1 MPENRR
7 EEDSYEYW
15 LACLHGVGN
24 QKKRYLRER
33 WGGAAKLYNI
43 EETRI
48 RSEKILDD
56 KEMEAFQKSRRNWKI
71 KENYER
77 FCEGDIRFIPY
88 YSGEYPQKLK
98 ELPAMPYAL
107 FVKGRLPAADCP
119 AAAIVGARRCS
130 GYGEQMALSFGEELA
145 KNGFIIVSGMAK
157 GVDGIAHRGALN
169 GGGLTY
175 AVLGCGPDICY
186 PRENKGLYRDILKKG
201 GILSEYPP
209 GTMPL
214 PIHFPARNRIISGLS
229 DIVLV
234 IEARE
239 RSGSLITADMALE
252 QGRDV
257 YALPGPVTSEL
268 SRGCNCLIKQGAEVL
283 LSPDELLR
291 ESGIWQ
297 RISKSDNSKNSLKNK
312 IMLES
317 TENLVY
323 SKLDLYPK
331 SKEKILE
338 ETGLGAAEVIKALVA
353 LELKGYIH
361 EISKNYYVR
370 HK

>member
-1 MPENRR
+1 
-7 EEDSYEYW
+7 
-15 LACLHGVGN
+15 
-24 QKKRYLRER
+24 
-33 WGGAAKLYNI
+33 
-43 EETRI
+43 
-48 RSEKILDD
+48 
-56 KEMEAFQKSRRNWKI
+56 
-71 KENYER
+71 
-77 FCEGDIRFIPY
+77 
-88 YSGEYPQKLK
+88 
-98 ELPAMPYAL
+98 
-107 FVKGRLPAADCP
+107 
-119 AAAIVGARRCS
+119 
-130 GYGEQMALSFGEELA
+130 MALSFGEELA

-331 SKEKILE
+331 SKEKILQ
-338 ETGLGAAEVIKALVA
+338 ETGLGAAEVIRALVA

>member
-1 MPENRR
+1 MAENKSV
-7 EEDSYEYW
+7 EEQYEYW
-15 LACLHGVGN
+15 LACLTGVGN

-33 WGGAAKLYNI
+33 WRGAEALYNI
-43 EETRI
+43 EETKI
-48 RSEKILDD
+48 RAEQILDE

-71 KENYER
+71 TENYER
-77 FCEGDIRFIPY
+77 FCEGDIHFVPY
-88 YSGEYPQKLK
+88 YCGEYPQKLK
-98 ELPAMPYAL
+98 ELPSMPYAL
-107 FVKGRLPAADCP
+107 FVRGRLPAEDYP
-119 AAAIVGARRCS
+119 SAAIVGARRCS
-130 GYGEQMALSFGEELA
+130 MYGEQAALSFGERLA
-145 KNGFIIVSGMAK
+145 ENGFIIVSGMAK
-157 GVDGIAHRGALN
+157 GIDGTAHRGALN

-175 AVLGCGPDICY
+175 AVLGCGVDICY
-186 PRENKGLYRDILKKG
+186 PRENKGLYRDILKEG

-214 PIHFPARNRIISGLS
+214 PMHFPARNRIISGLA
-229 DIVLV
+229 DMVLV
-234 IEARE
+234 MEARE

-268 SRGCNCLIKQGAEVL
+268 SRGCHRLIKQGAEIL
-283 LSPDELLR
+283 ISADELLEDR
-291 ESGIWQ
+291 GIPV
-297 RISKSDNSKNSLKNK
+297 RISDNVICKKSHKNK

-317 TENLVY
+317 KENLVY

-338 ETGLGAAEVIKALVA
+338 ETGLDAVEIMRVLIA